1 MDDNKDVRYIQRM
14 QNLKQILN
22 HLGHSLQIEN
32 PDLTQKAGLIQ
43 FFEIAFELSWKLL
56 KDYLEEEGFENINS
70 PRSAIK
76 FGMQIKL
83 IDDGRIWL
91 EMLNDRNETT
101 HLYSVERINQIEG
114 SIRNKYYKNMLL
126 VCNAI
131 ENRPTA

>member
-1 MDDNKDVRYIQRM
+1 MSDNIEVRYLQRM
-14 QNLKQILN
+14 QNLKQILK
-22 HLGHSLQIEN
+22 HLENSLQIEN

-56 KDYLEEEGFENINS
+56 KDYLESEGFENINS

-76 FGMQIKL
+76 FGIQIKL
-83 IDDGRIWL
+83 IDEGRVWL

-114 SIRNKYYKNMLL
+114 LIRNKYYKNMLL
-126 VCNAI
+126 VCHAI
-131 ENRPTA
+131 ENKPTS

>member
-1 MDDNKDVRYIQRM
+1 ME
-14 QNLKQILN
+14 
-22 HLGHSLQIEN
+22 G
-32 PDLTQKAGLIQ
+32 PDLNQKAGLIQ

-56 KDYLEEEGFENINS
+56 KDYLESEGFENINS

-76 FGMQIKL
+76 YGIQIKL

-114 SIRNKYYKNMLL
+114 LIRNKYYINMLL
-126 VCNAI
+126 VCHAI
-131 ENRPTA
+131 ENKHTS